1 MSGFLTFSRLY
12 LGCYLIFSMSK
23 IGRQK
28 DLGFMYL
35 VHCGPYRF
43 IAKVVH
49 DAGPQRREEERQA
62 SFMLVTC

>member
-1 MSGFLTFSRLY
+1 
-12 LGCYLIFSMSK
+12 LIFSMSK

-28 DLGFMYL
+28 DLGFMCL

-49 DAGPQRREEERQA
+49 DAGPQRREEEREA